1 MKITNKHGLPEPVV
15 ALVSTSF
22 YSKGKADYS
31 VTEII
36 SPPRIQRLRQRHY
49 AELESDVSDMIWA
62 FFGSLSHHFL
72 EQHKVKNHINEQ
84 RLFVEVDGVTLSG
97 AIDLQKETE
106 GTVHIT
112 DYKFT
117 SAWALR
123 ADKIEWIQQQN
134 IYAWLVYKT
143 TGKKVPVSRL
153 CEITGKQVS
162 GLRICAFIRDWNR
175 RQAMTDPT
183 YPQASA
189 QMVDIP
195 VWDFDKTEAYVKER
209 VELHREAKVA
219 ADWEME
225 LPPCTEDDRW
235 IRETKYAVLKEGRK
249 TAVRVLDT
257 DAEAA
262 AFIMEMPEKDRKIV
276 SISVRKGEA
285 VRCTGNFCG
294 VAKWCTQFKKE
305 QENAEA

>member
-1 MKITNKHGLPEPVV
+1 
-15 ALVSTSF
+15 
-22 YSKGKADYS
+22 
-31 VTEII
+31 
-36 SPPRIQRLRQRHY
+36 
-49 AELESDVSDMIWA
+49 
-62 FFGSLSHHFL
+62 
-72 EQHKVKNHINEQ
+72 
-84 RLFVEVDGVTLSG
+84 
-97 AIDLQKETE
+97 LQKETE

-143 TGKKVPVSRL
+143 TGKKVPVSRY
-153 CEITGKQVS
+153 CEITEKQVS

-183 YPQASA
+183 YPQASS

-195 VWDFDKTEAYVKER
+195 VWDLDKTEAYVKER

-235 IRETKYAVLKEGRK
+235 IRETKYAVKKEGRK
-249 TAVRVLDT
+249 TAVRVFDT
-257 DAEAA
+257 MEEAQA
-262 AFIMEMPEKDRKIV
+262 LAKETDKGSVE
-276 SISVRKGEA
+276 VRKGEA

-294 VAKWCTQFKKE
+294 VSQWCTQFKKE
-305 QENAEA
+305 QEDAQAGETAE

>member
-1 MKITNKHGLPEPVV
+1 ME
-15 ALVSTSF
+15 
-22 YSKGKADYS
+22 
-31 VTEII
+31 
-36 SPPRIQRLRQRHY
+36 Q
-49 AELESDVSDMIWA
+49 DVSDMTW
-62 FFGSLSHHFL
+62 SLMGTLAHHFL
-72 EQHKVKNHINEQ
+72 EQHTAKNHTNEE

-97 AIDLQKETE
+97 AIDLQEDVG
-106 GTVHIT
+106 GTVQIT

-134 IYAWLVYKT
+134 IYAWLVFKT
-143 TGKKVPVSRL
+143 TGKKVSA
-153 CEITGKQVS
+153 
-162 GLRICAFIRDWNR
+162 LRICAFIRDWSR

-189 QMVDIP
+189 QMVSIP
-195 VWDFDKTEAYVKER
+195 LWDFDKTEAYVKER

-294 VAKWCTQFKKE
+294 VSKWCSQFKKE
-305 QENAEA
+305 QENAEV